1 MSASSKPPPNWG
13 SFSLSLIRRIQ
24 RPTHG
29 ESSYC
34 CQHWLS
40 EARESVI
47 KIFEPANTMAI
58 QSQHRHHMQTLQD
71 STYASAVVN
80 AASSLRSAPAKARV
94 SPSSCEMQG
103 FDIPLNGPELVRTT
117 ANTVGLR
124 SSWLN
129 APVSSSII
137 PCDSAFLFLGLFN
150 SNTAI
155 PVSLMETTRLDGSK
169 VWRLIV
175 LSLGHWPGLP
185 RLCVKAVVV
194 FLCALWRF

>member
-1 MSASSKPPPNWG
+1 
-13 SFSLSLIRRIQ
+13 LSLIRRIH

-47 KIFEPANTMAI
+47 EIFEPTNTIAI
-58 QSQHRHHMQTLQD
+58 QCQHLRHMQPLQD

-80 AASSLRSAPAKARV
+80 AASSLRSAPAKSCV

-103 FDIPLNGPELVRTT
+103 FHIPLNGPELVRTT

-124 SSWLN
+124 SSWLK

-137 PCDSAFLFLGLFN
+137 PCDNAFLFLGLFS

-155 PVSLMETTRLDGSK
+155 PVSLIETTRLDGSK
-169 VWRLIV
+169 VWRLIA
-175 LSLGHWPGLP
+175 LSLGHWPVLP
-185 RLCVKAVVV
+185 RLSVKAMVV
-194 FLCALWRF
+194 FLRALWRF